1 MAHSTP
7 VNTILE
13 KKGRDTYSLPPDAMV
28 YEAVKLMAENSV
40 GSVLIKNCEELVGI
54 FGERD
59 YARKIVLRGRLSKE
73 TAIREVMSSPVQFVH
88 ADCTVDQAMSIMTEL
103 RIRHLPVL
111 ENGTVVGVVSIGDLV
126 RWIVDEQAAEIGH
139 LHAYITG
146 QYPG

>member
-7 VNTILE
+7 LNSILE
-13 KKGRDTYSLPPDAMV
+13 KKGRTTYSLAPDATV
-28 YEAVKLMAENSV
+28 YEAVKLMAENSI
-40 GSVLIKNCEELVGI
+40 GSVLIKDGEELVGI

-73 TAIREVMSSPVQFVH
+73 TPLRDAMSSPVQFVT
-88 ADCTVDQAMSIMTEL
+88 ADCTVDEAMSIMTEL

-111 ENGTVVGVVSIGDLV
+111 HGGAVVGVVSIGDLV
-126 RWIVDEQAAEIGH
+126 RWIVDEQAAQIDH